1 MSSMDEHTGKMHAH
15 TIDVY
20 AAVKQYSFK
29 NIFSYSSFCPCDE
42 TQTKS
47 NLRKRGFLRL
57 TGYSLFLMEPRAE
70 TQSGTQSEAVADR
83 SLLAHPGSYSSS
95 FLHVLGPSAQGTECC
110 GLGCPV
116 SIKNQGNPY
125 RYDTGQ
131 SGLGNSSDETPFSG
145 DISCVELTVDANQ
158 RSHFSVLFF
167 NA

>member
-70 TQSGTQSEAVADR
+70 TQSGTQKPWRTAACWLTQVRTHLVSYTSQDHLPRELNAVGWDVLCQSRIKAILTDMTQANLVWEIPQTR
-83 SLLAHPGSYSSS
+83 LPSQVTSAVSS
-95 FLHVLGPSAQGTECC
+95 
-110 GLGCPV
+110 
-116 SIKNQGNPY
+116 
-125 RYDTGQ
+125 
-131 SGLGNSSDETPFSG
+131 
-145 DISCVELTVDANQ
+145 
-158 RSHFSVLFF
+158 
-167 NA
+167 